1 METSW
6 YTGTGDDGYTS
17 VLGRE
22 RVPKYAGRPEAY
34 GTVDEASAALGVAR
48 AQAKATHTRE
58 LLLAAQRDLY
68 YLMADLATLPE
79 TAIRPPW
86 LTSSRLDWLEI
97 CTEELGATI
106 QMPRAFIVPGDSPA
120 GAALEVAR
128 TVVRRAERL
137 VARLTHDGEVRDDMP
152 LKYLNRLSSL
162 LFVLARSEDMAAGV
176 ERFTLAADDRET
188 TSSRDEALLY
198 D

>member
-6 YTGTGDDGYTS
+6 YTGTGDDGYTG

-22 RVPKYAGRPEAY
+22 RVPKYADRPEAY

-48 AQAKATHTRE
+48 AQAREARTRE

-79 TAIRPPW
+79 SATRPPW
-86 LTSSRLDWLEI
+86 LTSSRLTWIEA
-97 CTEELGATI
+97 CTKELGATI
-106 QMPRAFIVPGDSPA
+106 QMPGAFIVPGDSHA
-120 GAALEVAR
+120 GATLEVAR

-137 VARLTHDGEVRDDMP
+137 VARLTHDGEVRDDVP

-162 LFVLARSEDMAAGV
+162 IFVLARSEDMAAGV
-176 ERFTLAADDRET
+176 ERFTLAADDR
-188 TSSRDEALLY
+188 
-198 D
+198 